1 MSLAILPLAITMLVG
16 PGIMADVVLI
26 TAPKPVRVSAAF
38 VVGVAVATTV
48 GVTVAFILA
57 SLLGNSISLGK
68 PSDGGSIGNAIQ
80 YLLVGLLIA
89 AAVKSYVGRETAEPP
104 RWMGALQTADPGRA
118 FKTGMLLIW
127 LMPSDLV
134 IMLTVG
140 VNLAHN
146 GVSPIA
152 ALPFGAATTLVAALP
167 MLAYLLFRNRAERL
181 TPKVRDWMNTN
192 SWLVNIVAYVAFIV
206 LILA

>member
-1 MSLAILPLAITMLVG
+1 
-16 PGIMADVVLI
+16 MADIVLI
-26 TAPKPVRVSAAF
+26 TAPKPVRVSAGF

-48 GVTVAFILA
+48 GVTVAFVLV
-57 SLLGNSISLGK
+57 SLLGNSIPLGK
-68 PSDGGSIGNAIQ
+68 PSDGGSIGNVIQ

-89 AAVKSYVGRETAEPP
+89 AAVRSYVGRDTAEPP

-146 GVSPIA
+146 GVSPIS
-152 ALPFGAATTLVAALP
+152 ALPFVAATTLVAALP
-167 MLAYLLFRNRAERL
+167 MLAYLLFRRRAERL
-181 TPKVRDWMNTN
+181 TPKVRDWMNAN
-192 SWLVNIVAYVAFIV
+192 SWLVNIIAYVAFIA
-206 LILA
+206 LILL